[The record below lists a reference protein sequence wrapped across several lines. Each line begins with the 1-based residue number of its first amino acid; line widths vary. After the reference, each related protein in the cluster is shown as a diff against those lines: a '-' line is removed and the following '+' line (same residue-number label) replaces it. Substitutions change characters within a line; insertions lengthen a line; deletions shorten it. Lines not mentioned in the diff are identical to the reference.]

1 MDPDTKLF
9 IPDMND
15 MIEKISPEKKARKVV
30 DECADCDVCRFLM
43 DSDCLMFP
51 ELYRLYDRETETGEK
66 ITSAELKHL
75 VDLCNFC
82 ALCPCTPV
90 RANIIEAKTRFID
103 RDGLKFGVRTLEDVE
118 RVAKLCGA
126 FPQLANMLLRGK
138 ATGDLIKKATGI
150 HPARQIPSFP
160 AESFPQR
167 AKKQNL
173 NTRPKKSQSR
183 KVAYFAGCTANY
195 LFPEVPR
202 AVVEVLQHNGFD
214 VFYPE
219 QKCCGMPSLLEGDR
233 QLTLEF
239 VQHNMD
245 MLADAVASGYEIV
258 CSCPTCGFM
267 LRNVLK
273 EGAYYSAEY
282 QSSVGADGE
291 YLKIPTAKASANP
304 GGKKF
309 DLLKKSMFQDILKDD
324 GYFSSIDPLKRIM
337 VAENTYDLGEYLI
350 NLHRAGRLNTEF
362 GEVSRRM
369 VYYPP
374 CHLREQ
380 NIGRPYQELLKLLPG
395 DDLEPVDGSLYCC
408 GMAGIMGFKRDFHET
423 SLHLGGR
430 LMDKIK
436 GLDPDGL
443 ITDCLSCRLQFNQ
456 LLPYK
461 VQHPVEILKEAYS
474 SSTATIGGQAKP

>member
-1 MDPDTKLF
+1 M
-9 IPDMND
+9 
-15 MIEKISPEKKARKVV
+15 EKISPEKKARKVV

-51 ELYRLYDRETETGEK
+51 ELYRLYDKEMETGEK
-66 ITSAELKHL
+66 ITSGDLRHL

-82 ALCPCTPV
+82 ALCPCPPV
-90 RANIIEAKTRFID
+90 RAKLIEAKTRFID

-118 RVAKLCGA
+118 RVARICGA
-126 FPQLANMLLRGK
+126 IPQLTNKLLRGI
-138 ATGDLIKKATGI
+138 ATGDLIKKATGV
-150 HPARQIPSFP
+150 HPARQIPFFP
-160 AESFPQR
+160 EESFPQW
-167 AKKQNL
+167 AKSQGL
-173 NTRPKKSQSR
+173 NTRPKKTRSR

-202 AVVEVLQHNGFD
+202 AAIEVFQHNGIE
-214 VFYPE
+214 VFYPD
-219 QKCCGMPSLLEGDR
+219 QKCCGMPSMLEGDR

-239 VQHNMD
+239 VRHNTD
-245 MLADAVASGYEIV
+245 TLAAAVASGYDIV

-273 EGAYYSAEY
+273 EGAYYSEEY
-282 QSSVGADGE
+282 QASVGADGA
-291 YLKIPTAKASANP
+291 YLKIPTSGASANP

-309 DLLKKSMFQDILKDD
+309 NVLKKSMFQDILKDE
-324 GYFSSIDPLKRIM
+324 GYFSDIDPMKRIM
-337 VAENTYDLGEYLI
+337 VAENTYDLGEYLLD
-350 NLHRAGRLNTEF
+350 LHRAGELKTNF
-362 GEVSRRM
+362 GELFGRM

-380 NIGRPYQELLKLLPG
+380 NIGRPYQELLSLLPG
-395 DDLEPVDGSLYCC
+395 IDLEPVDGSLYCC

-423 SLHLGGR
+423 SVHLGRR
-430 LMDKIK
+430 LIDKIK
-436 GLDPDGL
+436 GLNPDWL

-461 VQHPVEILKEAYS
+461 VIHPVELLKEVYS
-474 SSTATIGGQAKP
+474 NSTATIGGRAKP

>member
-1 MDPDTKLF
+1 V
-9 IPDMND
+9 
-15 MIEKISPEKKARKVV
+15 EKSSPEKKARKVV

-43 DSDCLMFP
+43 ESDCLMFP
-51 ELYRLYDRETETGEK
+51 ELYRLYDREIESGKT
-66 ITSAELKHL
+66 ITSEELRHL

-82 ALCPCTPV
+82 ALCPCPPV
-90 RANIIEAKTRFID
+90 RANLIEAKTSFID

-118 RVAKLCGA
+118 RVAKLCGV

-138 ATGDLIKKATGI
+138 TTGDLVKKAAGI
-150 HPARQIPSFP
+150 HHERQIPIFP
-160 AESFPQR
+160 AQSFPQW
-167 AKKQNL
+167 A
-173 NTRPKKSQSR
+173 KSQSLNTGPKKNQRR

-202 AVVEVLQHNGFD
+202 AAVEVFQYNGID
-214 VFYPE
+214 VIYPD
-219 QKCCGMPSLLEGDR
+219 QKCCGMPAMLEGDR

-239 VQHNMD
+239 VKHNMD
-245 MLADAVASGYEIV
+245 SLAETVAAGYDLV

-291 YLKIPTAKASANP
+291 YLKIPTANSSANP
-304 GGKKF
+304 GGEKF
-309 DLLKKSMFQDILKDD
+309 DLLKKSIFQDILKDE
-324 GYFSSIDPLKRIM
+324 GYFSSVDPMQRIM

-350 NLHRAGRLNTEF
+350 DLHRSGELKTTF
-362 GEVSRRM
+362 GEVSGRM
-369 VYYPP
+369 IYYPP

-380 NIGRPYQELLKLLPG
+380 SIGRPYQELLNLLPG
-395 DDLEPVDGSLYCC
+395 VNLEPVDGSLYCC

-423 SLHLGGR
+423 SIQLGSR
-430 LMDKIK
+430 LMEKIK
-436 GLDPDGL
+436 GLNPQWL
-443 ITDCLSCRLQFNQ
+443 VTDCLSCRLQFNQ

-461 VQHPVEILKEAYS
+461 VQHPVEILNEAYS
-474 SSTATIGGQAKP
+474 NSTPTIGGLAKP

>member
-1 MDPDTKLF
+1 
-9 IPDMND
+9 MND
-15 MIEKISPEKKARKVV
+15 MIEKSRPEKKARKVV

-51 ELYRLYDRETETGEK
+51 ELYRLYDREMETGEK
-66 ITSAELKHL
+66 ITSQALRNL

-82 ALCPCTPV
+82 ALCPCPPV
-90 RANIIEAKTRFID
+90 RANVIEAKTRFID

-118 RVAKLCGA
+118 RVSKLCGV
-126 FPQLANMLLRGK
+126 FPQLANMLFGGK
-138 ATGDLIKKATGI
+138 ATGGLIKKAAGI
-150 HPARQIPSFP
+150 HHARQIPTFP
-160 AESFPQR
+160 GESFPQW
-167 AKKQNL
+167 AKKGHLSAPSAKTQN
-173 NTRPKKSQSR
+173 R
-183 KVAYFAGCTANY
+183 KIAYFAGCTANY

-202 AVVEVLQHNGFD
+202 AVVEVFHFNGIE

-219 QKCCGMPSLLEGDR
+219 QKCCGMPSMLEGDR

-239 VQHNMD
+239 VKHNMD
-245 MLADAVASGYEIV
+245 SLADAVASGYDIV

-273 EGAYYSAEY
+273 EGAYYSSAY
-282 QSSVGADGE
+282 QASVGADGA
-291 YLKIPTAKASANP
+291 YLKIPARVASANP

-309 DLLKKSMFQDILKDD
+309 DLLKKNMFQDILKDE
-324 GYFSSIDPLKRIM
+324 GYFSSIDPMKRIM
-337 VAENTYDLGEYLI
+337 VADNTYDIGEYLI
-350 NLHRAGRLNTEF
+350 DLHRAGEF
-362 GEVSRRM
+362 KTAFSEISGRM

-380 NIGRPYQELLKLLPG
+380 NIGRPYEELLNLLPG
-395 DDLEPVDGSLYCC
+395 VKLEPVDGSLYCC
-408 GMAGIMGFKRDFHET
+408 GMAGVMGFKRDFHET
-423 SLHLGGR
+423 SIHLGSR

-436 GLDPDGL
+436 GLAPERL

-461 VQHPVEILKEAYS
+461 VLHPIELIKEAYS
-474 SSTATIGGQAKP
+474 T